1 MNRINLMSPELAN
14 MIAAGEVIERPS
26 SVIKELVE
34 NSIDAKA
41 TRIEVDIY
49 DVGRK
54 LIRVKDDGF
63 GMSREDAKLAFKR
76 HASSKVKSVYDLM
89 RITSLGFRGEALP
102 SIASVSN
109 VILLTSDGE
118 EGTKIC
124 LSPSK
129 EMEVSDAALRKGTTF
144 EIRDLFFNTPA
155 RMKYLKSD
163 KTENAS
169 SIEVMEHL
177 SMCYSDVSFVL
188 RIDGKTI
195 FETTGRGDLK
205 EVIALIYGKEVAKK
219 LLEVSFEGEGYSF
232 SGYIGEPSISY
243 STRYDILNFLNRRSV
258 YVPKVQKAFIDAYK
272 DYLPPS
278 RYPFVAVNF
287 SVDYSLVDVNVH
299 PTKREVRLSIEEEVA
314 SNVYKEVKR
323 SLLLTRQSFV
333 SSSISGATLTLE
345 QPTLKEDD
353 FANIFEENEKKQPQE
368 AFKDVVTLFDEFDKE
383 EKENYIKDSLIVEDD
398 VSPRFESKTNFP
410 SLTLIG
416 QVFDTY
422 LLAQGED
429 GLYFIDQHAA
439 AERINFE
446 KCEDDFNSSSSR
458 VVPLIPL
465 VIELPYSSLT
475 NYDKEHILALES
487 LNIYTSSF
495 GGNAIKVDEIPSY
508 LSEEDDESVLRDI
521 ILSTLK
527 GNKVDIASLKRLSI
541 ASRACKMSLKANR
554 LLTREEQLR
563 LLKNLAKCRNPLN
576 CPHGRPTIVKVS
588 KYDLEKMFK
597 RTGF

>member
-1 MNRINLMSPELAN
+1 MSPELAN

-118 EGTKIC
+118 EGTKIV

-219 LLEVSFEGEGYSF
+219 LLEVSFEDEGYSF

-353 FANIFEENEKKQPQE
+353 FANIFEVNEKKQPQE

-383 EKENYIKDSLIVEDD
+383 EKESHIKDSLIVEDD

-588 KYDLEKMFK
+588 KYALEKMFK
-597 RTGF
+597 RTGFSI

>member
-118 EGTKIC
+118 EGTKIV

-278 RYPFVAVNF
+278 RYPFVSVNF

-345 QPTLKEDD
+345 QPTLKEND
-353 FANIFEENEKKQPQE
+353 FTNIFEENEKKQPQE

-383 EKENYIKDSLIVEDD
+383 ENESHIKDSLIVEDD

-422 LLAQGED
+422 LLAQGDD

>member
-118 EGTKIC
+118 EGTKIA

-383 EKENYIKDSLIVEDD
+383 ENENYIKDSLIIEDD

>member
-1 MNRINLMSPELAN
+1 MSPELAN

-118 EGTKIC
+118 EGTKIV

-353 FANIFEENEKKQPQE
+353 FVNIFEENEKKQPQE

>member
-118 EGTKIC
+118 EGTKIV

-383 EKENYIKDSLIVEDD
+383 EKENYIKDSLIIEDD

>member
-1 MNRINLMSPELAN
+1 MSPELAN

-118 EGTKIC
+118 EGTKIS

-177 SMCYSDVSFVL
+177 SMCYSDISFVL

-278 RYPFVAVNF
+278 RYPFVSVNF

-345 QPTLKEDD
+345 QPTLKEND
-353 FANIFEENEKKQPQE
+353 FTNIFEENEKKQPQE

>member
-109 VILLTSDGE
+109 VTLLTSDGE
-118 EGTKIC
+118 EGTKIV

-163 KTENAS
+163 KTENSS

-353 FANIFEENEKKQPQE
+353 FVNIFEENEKKQPQE

-383 EKENYIKDSLIVEDD
+383 ENENYIKDSLIVEDD

>member
-109 VILLTSDGE
+109 VTLLTSDGE

-278 RYPFVAVNF
+278 RYPFVSVNF

-353 FANIFEENEKKQPQE
+353 FANIFEENEKRQPQE

-383 EKENYIKDSLIVEDD
+383 EKENYIKDSLIIEDD

>member
-118 EGTKIC
+118 EGTKIA

-314 SNVYKEVKR
+314 SNVYKEVKK

-475 NYDKEHILALES
+475 NYNKEHILALES

>member
-118 EGTKIC
+118 EGTKIS

-353 FANIFEENEKKQPQE
+353 FANMFEENEKKQPQE

-383 EKENYIKDSLIVEDD
+383 ENENYIKDSLIVEDD

-541 ASRACKMSLKANR
+541 ASKACKMSLKANR

>member
-1 MNRINLMSPELAN
+1 MSPELAN

-219 LLEVSFEGEGYSF
+219 LLEVSFEGVGYSF

-353 FANIFEENEKKQPQE
+353 FTNIFEENEKKQPQE

-383 EKENYIKDSLIVEDD
+383 ENESHIKDSLIVEDD

>member
-1 MNRINLMSPELAN
+1 MSPELAN

-118 EGTKIC
+118 EGTKIS

-177 SMCYSDVSFVL
+177 SMCYSDISFVL

-278 RYPFVAVNF
+278 RYPFVSVNF

-353 FANIFEENEKKQPQE
+353 FVNIFEENEKKQPQE

-383 EKENYIKDSLIVEDD
+383 ENENYIKDSLIIEDD

>member
-1 MNRINLMSPELAN
+1 MSPELAN

-109 VILLTSDGE
+109 VTLLTSDGE

>member
-118 EGTKIC
+118 EGTKIS

-278 RYPFVAVNF
+278 RYPFVSVNF

-353 FANIFEENEKKQPQE
+353 FVNIFEENEKKQPQE

-383 EKENYIKDSLIVEDD
+383 ENESHIKDSLIVEDD

>member
-109 VILLTSDGE
+109 VTLLTSDGE
-118 EGTKIC
+118 EGTKIV

-541 ASRACKMSLKANR
+541 ASRACKMSLRANR

>member
-118 EGTKIC
+118 EGTKIS

-353 FANIFEENEKKQPQE
+353 FVNIFEENEKKQPQE

-383 EKENYIKDSLIVEDD
+383 ENESHIKDSLIVEDD

>member
-109 VILLTSDGE
+109 VTLLTSDGE

-383 EKENYIKDSLIVEDD
+383 ENENYIKDSLIIEDD

-541 ASRACKMSLKANR
+541 ASKACKMSLKANR

>member
-195 FETTGRGDLK
+195 FETTGRGDFK

-353 FANIFEENEKKQPQE
+353 FVNIFEENEKKQPQE

>member
-118 EGTKIC
+118 EGTKIS

-323 SLLLTRQSFV
+323 ALLLTRQSFV

-353 FANIFEENEKKQPQE
+353 FTNIFEENEKKQPQE

-383 EKENYIKDSLIVEDD
+383 ENENYIKDSLIVEDD

>member
-422 LLAQGED
+422 LLAQGDD

>member
-118 EGTKIC
+118 EGTKIA

-232 SGYIGEPSISY
+232 KGYIGEPSISY

-323 SLLLTRQSFV
+323 SLLLTRHSFV

-353 FANIFEENEKKQPQE
+353 FVNIFEENEKKQPQE

-422 LLAQGED
+422 LLAQGDD

>member
-118 EGTKIC
+118 EGTKIV

-353 FANIFEENEKKQPQE
+353 FVNIFEENEKKQPQE
-368 AFKDVVTLFDEFDKE
+368 SFKDVVTLFDEFDKE
-383 EKENYIKDSLIVEDD
+383 ENENYIKDSLIVEDD

>member
-118 EGTKIC
+118 EGTKIV

-353 FANIFEENEKKQPQE
+353 FVNIFEENEKKQPQE

-563 LLKNLAKCRNPLN
+563 LLKNLANCRNPLN

>member
-1 MNRINLMSPELAN
+1 MSPELAN

-353 FANIFEENEKKQPQE
+353 FVNIFEENEKKQPQE
-368 AFKDVVTLFDEFDKE
+368 AFKDVVTLFDEFAKE

-475 NYDKEHILALES
+475 NYDKEHILALEC

>member
-118 EGTKIC
+118 EGTKIV

-353 FANIFEENEKKQPQE
+353 FVNIFEENEKKQPQE

-383 EKENYIKDSLIVEDD
+383 ENESHIKDSLIVEDD

>member
-1 MNRINLMSPELAN
+1 MSPELAN

-109 VILLTSDGE
+109 VTLLTSDGE

-205 EVIALIYGKEVAKK
+205 EVITLIYGKEVAKK

-353 FANIFEENEKKQPQE
+353 FVNIFEENEKKQPQE

-383 EKENYIKDSLIVEDD
+383 ENESHIKDSLIVEDD

-541 ASRACKMSLKANR
+541 ASKACKMSLKANR

>member
-1 MNRINLMSPELAN
+1 
-14 MIAAGEVIERPS
+14 
-26 SVIKELVE
+26 
-34 NSIDAKA
+34 
-41 TRIEVDIY
+41 
-49 DVGRK
+49 
-54 LIRVKDDGF
+54 
-63 GMSREDAKLAFKR
+63 
-76 HASSKVKSVYDLM
+76 
-89 RITSLGFRGEALP
+89 
-102 SIASVSN
+102 
-109 VILLTSDGE
+109 
-118 EGTKIC
+118 
-124 LSPSK
+124 
-129 EMEVSDAALRKGTTF
+129 
-144 EIRDLFFNTPA
+144 
-155 RMKYLKSD
+155 MKYLKSD

-243 STRYDILNFLNRRSV
+243 STRYDILNFLNRSSV

-278 RYPFVAVNF
+278 RYPFVSVNF

>member
-1 MNRINLMSPELAN
+1 MSPELAN

-118 EGTKIC
+118 EGTKIS

-383 EKENYIKDSLIVEDD
+383 ENENYIKDSLIVEDD

>member
-118 EGTKIC
+118 EGTKIV

-353 FANIFEENEKKQPQE
+353 FANIFEENEKRQPQE

>member
-1 MNRINLMSPELAN
+1 MSPELAN

-54 LIRVKDDGF
+54 LIKVKDDGF

-118 EGTKIC
+118 EGTKIV

-353 FANIFEENEKKQPQE
+353 FVNIFEENEKKQPQE

-383 EKENYIKDSLIVEDD
+383 ENESHIKDSLIIEDD

>member
-1 MNRINLMSPELAN
+1 MSPELAN

-118 EGTKIC
+118 EGTKIG

-353 FANIFEENEKKQPQE
+353 FANIFDENEKKQPQE

-383 EKENYIKDSLIVEDD
+383 ENENYIKDSLIVEDD

-422 LLAQGED
+422 LLAQGDD

>member
-1 MNRINLMSPELAN
+1 MSPELAN

-118 EGTKIC
+118 EGTKIV

-353 FANIFEENEKKQPQE
+353 FVNIFEENEKKQPQE

-508 LSEEDDESVLRDI
+508 LSEEDDESDLRDI

>member
-118 EGTKIC
+118 EGTKIV

-345 QPTLKEDD
+345 QPTLKEND
-353 FANIFEENEKKQPQE
+353 FTNIFEENEKKQPQE

>member
-118 EGTKIC
+118 EGTKIV

-353 FANIFEENEKKQPQE
+353 FVNIFEENEKKQPQE
-368 AFKDVVTLFDEFDKE
+368 SFKDVVTLFDEFDKE
-383 EKENYIKDSLIVEDD
+383 EKENYIKDSLIIEDD

>member
-1 MNRINLMSPELAN
+1 MSPELAN

-383 EKENYIKDSLIVEDD
+383 EKENYIKDSLIIEDD

>member
-118 EGTKIC
+118 EGTKIA

-353 FANIFEENEKKQPQE
+353 FVNIFEENEKKQPQE
-368 AFKDVVTLFDEFDKE
+368 SFKDVVTLFDEFDKE

-422 LLAQGED
+422 LLAQGDD

>member
-383 EKENYIKDSLIVEDD
+383 ENESHIKDSLIVEDD

-527 GNKVDIASLKRLSI
+527 GNKVDITSLKRLSI